1 MAKKND
7 DLRKILS
14 LNIKNHRKTLGLSQE
29 KLAEKAGIS
38 ANMIK
43 DIEGCRTWVSDKTLI
58 KLAHTLKVDTY
69 RLFVS
74 SSIHDGVLD
83 KTVII
88 DLIQSIRKIRK
99 EIDIDFIDALTSLA
113 AIAGEEKE
121 PKGA

>member
-1 MAKKND
+1 MGKNND

-14 LNIKNHRKTLGLSQE
+14 LNIKNHRKTLGLSQV
-29 KLAEKAGIS
+29 KLAEQAGIS

-58 KLAHTLKVDTY
+58 KLAHALKVDTY

-74 SSIHDGVLD
+74 SSTHDGVLD
-83 KTVII
+83 KTVIT

-113 AIAGEEKE
+113 AIVGEERE
-121 PKGA
+121 QRGA